1 MLTRTGIAILLAAT
15 IAANASAQNAVAGAG
30 APTWGSSTRLVQEL
44 KIGQLEGAEQYT
56 FGSVDG
62 IAVGLDGAMF
72 VYDGKVPIIRM
83 YDATGKF
90 VRNVGRA
97 GEGPGEYRDVLG
109 IETMADGRIAIWDP
123 RNNRITLFDGKG
135 EY

>member
-1 MLTRTGIAILLAAT
+1 MQTRTVSFLIAVMAAS
-15 IAANASAQNAVAGAG
+15 NASAQNAVAGAG
-30 APTWGSSTRLVQEL
+30 APTWGTSTRLVQEL
-44 KIGQLEGAEQYT
+44 RIGQLEGAEQYT

-72 VYDGKVPIIRM
+72 VYDGKVPIIRL

-109 IETMADGRIAIWDP
+109 IE
-123 RNNRITLFDGKG
+123 
-135 EY
+135 